1 MRSFVALCAAVLC
14 FSAVAAAQDN
24 SGVLATPRPA
34 SPRAQTPALYPYE
47 SYPWQLA
54 ISYEYFRANAGNTH
68 LNLNGFNTSLTRFLG
83 GWFGLEADVAALW
96 GSAPGGETAKLV
108 LYGGGPRVAYRQN
121 AKFEPWVHGL
131 FGGAHLFPQTAFG
144 STNAFGYVAGGGVDI
159 KLGPR
164 VFWRVQGDFV
174 GTHFFNQW
182 QNNAQV
188 KSGLVLNF

>member
-1 MRSFVALCAAVLC
+1 MRKLLAVCAAVLF
-14 FSAVAAAQDN
+14 FSAAAAQDN

-34 SPRAQTPALYPYE
+34 GAPARAPAFNPYE
-47 SYPWQLA
+47 SYPWQVA
-54 ISYEYFRANAGNTH
+54 VSYEYFRAEAGNTNF
-68 LNLNGFNTSLTRFLG
+68 NLNGFNTSFTRFHG
-83 GWFGLEADVAALW
+83 AWFGLEGDVAALW
-96 GSAPGGETAKLV
+96 GTAPGGEKAKLV
-108 LYGGGPRVAYRQN
+108 LYGGGPRLAYRHN

-131 FGGAHLFPQTAFG
+131 FGGAHLFPQTPFG

-182 QNNAQV
+182 QNNEQV
-188 KSGLVLNF
+188 KSGLVFNF